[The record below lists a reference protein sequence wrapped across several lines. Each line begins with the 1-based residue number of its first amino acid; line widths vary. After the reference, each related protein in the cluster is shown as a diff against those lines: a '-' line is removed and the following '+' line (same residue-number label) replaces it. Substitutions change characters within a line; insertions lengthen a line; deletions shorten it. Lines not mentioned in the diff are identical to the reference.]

1 MIVKRFRA
9 ASMKEALEL
18 VKQELG
24 DEAVILKSETV
35 PRSGILDVKKKPD
48 VEVVAAV
55 DRQPV
60 MKPKPNLGGA
70 SGYFAVSEEKAEPDT
85 KAFSEMLAGVSA
97 KASKAVQSAKRKTEK
112 RAEPKTTAKT
122 RRTATQAV
130 KKAVESPQRTR
141 AKKSSSVERTKEVL
155 PVREPEQEK
164 RMNVLMDEVQELRGM
179 MHSMTSRI
187 GHIQSEYSMRE
198 FADLPGPYAEQVMA
212 LMQVGVENN
221 IARGLVEKAAASVPI
236 DQVHEPGRLRH
247 VIADQIAAKINVAGP
262 IRCQRGEARII
273 VLVGPTGSGKT
284 TTLAK
289 LAANSKFVF
298 NKKVA
303 LITAD
308 THRVAALEHLNTFA
322 GISQLPISAV
332 YSPDELKSALIAQQ
346 DKDLIFIDTAGRSPR
361 DEKHLLDLK
370 RYLDMAEATEVHLV
384 LPATL
389 HHIDLL
395 ETLRRFSVLNFNRVV
410 ISKTDESSAL
420 GNCLNIAVESEK
432 PLSYITTG
440 QTIPD
445 DIELAN
451 AQRLAQMIMRIV

>member
-1 MIVKRFRA
+1 
-9 ASMKEALEL
+9 MKEALEL
-18 VKQELG
+18 VKQDLG
-24 DEAVILKSETV
+24 EEAVILKSETV
-35 PRSGILDVKKKPD
+35 PRTGILDLKKKPE

-55 DRQPV
+55 DRQPAV
-60 MKPKPNLGGA
+60 KPKPNIGG
-70 SGYFAVSEEKAEPDT
+70 SGGYFSSPQAEETPESASFS
-85 KAFSEMLAGVSA
+85 AFLAGEKKEA
-97 KASKAVQSAKRKTEK
+97 GQASKRKAGKKDEAGSARRKSRPPAGGKKQQQETVQNERASVKANPPLENEK
-112 RAEPKTTAKT
+112 
-122 RRTATQAV
+122 
-130 KKAVESPQRTR
+130 
-141 AKKSSSVERTKEVL
+141 
-155 PVREPEQEK
+155 PVRRHPEQE
-164 RMNVLMDEVQELRGM
+164 RQVSALMDEVQELRSM

-212 LMQVGVENN
+212 LMQAGVENS
-221 IARGLVEKAAASVPI
+221 IARTLVEKAAAAVPI
-236 DQVHEPGRLRH
+236 DQVHEPGRLRQI
-247 VIADQIAAKINVAGP
+247 IAEQIASKIKVAGP

-308 THRVAALEHLNTFA
+308 THRVSALEHLNTFA

-332 YSPDELKSALIAQQ
+332 YSPEELKSALIAQQ

-361 DEKHLLDLK
+361 DEKHLLELK
-370 RYLDMAEATEVHLV
+370 RYLDMAEPTEVHLV
-384 LPATL
+384 LPSTL

-410 ISKTDESSAL
+410 ISKTDETSAL
-420 GNCLNIAVESEK
+420 GNCLNIAVESEH

-451 AQRLAQMIMRIV
+451 GQRVAQMIMRIV